1 MSAYALHSPTE
12 FWAECVEEYMKK
24 GDRLRTKEPKMY
36 RLIKEHVFSG
46 KEFLK
51 WLLGGILEWSAA

>member
-1 MSAYALHSPTE
+1 VSAYALSSPTE

-24 GDRLRTKEPKMY
+24 GDRLQMKEPKMY
-36 RLIKEHVFSG
+36 ALIKQHVFAG

-51 WLLGGILEWSAA
+51 WLLMWVLGW